1 MEVAGLAVWG
11 GAQRRTK
18 LTDEQVPF
26 PLSAP
31 ASALPLEQGSIG
43 LDDRHWPGNLVPFR
57 NGWNTRNKFDL
68 LLNHKTT
75 AINLIREY
83 ISLLGSGGTCPANI
97 LSAKRR
103 SC

>member
-1 MEVAGLAVWG
+1 MHEMGKRKALPRTE
-11 GAQRRTK
+11 AQASGKRRRRGIWARM
-18 LTDEQVPF
+18 L
-26 PLSAP
+26 

-43 LDDRHWPGNLVPFR
+43 LDDWHRPGNLVPFR
-57 NGWNTRNKFDL
+57 NGWNKFDL
-68 LLNHKTT
+68 LNHKST

-83 ISLLGSGGTCPANI
+83 ISLLGSGGTYPANI